1 MHRNEV
7 ATLLESVVL
16 ILVAGF
22 SLFATDAQREVV
34 RAKLWRL
41 VRRADH

>member
-1 MHRNEV
+1 MMHRNEV

-22 SLFATDAQREVV
+22 SLFATDAQARGGKGQIV
-34 RAKLWRL
+34 AIG
-41 VRRADH
+41 AAC